1 MLALSEVEQ
10 RSVDREVIARALRED
25 RIRLT
30 EDKDFGW
37 LAHVSGAASPG
48 VVLARFPGNA
58 RKRLVETVL
67 ELVRDHRAELATS
80 FVVLQPGQIRIDRK
94 PSARE

>member
-1 MLALSEVEQ
+1 M
-10 RSVDREVIARALRED
+10 
-25 RIRLT
+25 
-30 EDKDFGW
+30 
-37 LAHVSGAASPG
+37 
-48 VVLARFPGNA
+48 

-67 ELVRDHRAELATS
+67 ELIRDHSAELPAS